1 MSTPRYTH
9 SPSCAFVLNHEV
21 ETHQEFYAVYLADL
35 RTSEIMI
42 LEGSSAAIWVLLEDP
57 MTLEELSN
65 EISDIY
71 QVSVEDVKDEVASF
85 IHSFA
90 AKGYLA
96 EKNS

>member
-42 LEGSSAAIWVLLEDP
+42 LEGSSAAIWVLLEGP
-57 MTLEELSN
+57 MTLEELMN
-65 EISDIY
+65 EISEIY
-71 QVSVEDVKDEVASF
+71 QVPVEDIKDEVTDFIQSF
-85 IHSFA
+85 VSR
-90 AKGYLA
+90 GYLK
-96 EKNS
+96 ENS